1 MGDAV
6 GAALRPVSAL
16 LIGAAVLFVGNGL
29 QSILLPVRGAA
40 EGFSTTTIGVVMAAY
55 YVGFVVG
62 CLMGPRLVRRAGHIR
77 LFAAL
82 AAMAASA
89 GLAHALWVD
98 PVAWGVFRMLSG
110 FCFAGLYMVMESW
123 INEKAEN
130 RTRGR
135 IVAFYSLV
143 DLGAS
148 TVGQLM
154 LNLGDPG
161 GFVLFCYVAILVC
174 CSLVPVAL
182 TRAEAPA
189 AIQAVRLRPRK
200 LYDASP
206 LGVVGCFTVGLVSNG
221 FWALG
226 PVYASTVGFATAGIT
241 LFMAAAMVGAAIL
254 QWPMGWLSDVFD
266 RRRVI
271 TVFCFA
277 AAGASGVLALSTG
290 APREIVFAAAAL
302 FGGLTLP
309 LYALFLAH
317 VNDWI
322 ETTDFVEVSGGL
334 LLVYGVG
341 SIGGP
346 LIGAPLMEFWGPG
359 AMFAAAA
366 VALAFLGGF
375 ALWRSIQRDPVP
387 LEEQEAFVPV
397 QPTSPADFDP
407 RSEDD
412 PEEAGN

>member
-1 MGDAV
+1 M

-55 YVGFVVG
+55 YVGFVAG

-82 AAMAASA
+82 AAVAASA
-89 GLAHALWVD
+89 GLAHALWVH
-98 PVAWGVFRMLSG
+98 PVAWGVFRVLSG

-135 IVAFYSLV
+135 VVAFYSLV

-161 GFVLFCYVAILVC
+161 GFPLFCFVAILVC

-189 AIQAVRLRPRK
+189 PIQAVRLRPRK
-200 LYDASP
+200 LYRASP

-226 PVYASTVGFATAGIT
+226 PVYAANVGFATAGIT
-241 LFMAAAMVGAAIL
+241 LFMAATMVGAAIL
-254 QWPMGWLSDVFD
+254 QWPMGWLSDAFD

-277 AAGASGVLALSTG
+277 AAGASGALALSTG

-322 ETTDFVEVSGGL
+322 ETTDFVEASGGL
-334 LLVYGVG
+334 LLIYGVG

-346 LIGAPLMEFWGPG
+346 LIAAPLMEVWGPG

-375 ALWRSIQRDPVP
+375 ALWRGVQRDPVP
-387 LEEQEAFVPV
+387 LEKQEAFVPA
-397 QPTSPADFDP
+397 QPNSPADFDP

-412 PEEAGN
+412 PEDDPPG